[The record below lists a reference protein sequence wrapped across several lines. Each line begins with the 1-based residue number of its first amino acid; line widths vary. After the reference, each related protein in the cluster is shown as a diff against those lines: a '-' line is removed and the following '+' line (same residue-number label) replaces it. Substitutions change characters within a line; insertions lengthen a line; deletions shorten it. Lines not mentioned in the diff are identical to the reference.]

1 MGRVHN
7 PIHDPVEMD
16 YIYCLAS
23 SGIAF
28 YIEGLV
34 TAGFML
40 ASFPG

>member
-7 PIHDPVEMD
+7 PIHEMGL
-16 YIYCLAS
+16 YCLAS
-23 SGIAF
+23 SGIVF

-34 TAGFML
+34 TAGFTV